1 MAATSKNKPATLK
14 QQTDVLTRTLSDGGI
29 QVKPKA
35 PGADPQSRE
44 ANVTPT
50 NDQGT
55 GCRGSQGVHSK
66 AGAGIPCCTLG
77 GQPPY
82 GGLSHFGVIE
92 GGLA

>member
-1 MAATSKNKPATLK
+1 M
-14 QQTDVLTRTLSDGGI
+14 QQVTHTHSDWLPTGDLT
-29 QVKPKA
+29 
-35 PGADPQSRE
+35 
-44 ANVTPT
+44 VTPT